1 MEKTI
6 YYIEHVLHNGDE
18 YIAESIT
25 FGTEEDARKFLVKN
39 AIVAYQITK
48 QVVILNTLNLIAERL
63 STDIIEETD
72 EYRRLILEC

>member
-1 MEKTI
+1 MTTI

-25 FGTEEDARKFLVKN
+25 FGTEEDARAFIVKN

-48 QVVILNTLNLIAERL
+48 MDVILNSRKLIEERL
-63 STDIIEETD
+63 SVEILEETE
-72 EYRRLILEC
+72 EYQRLIQEC